1 VLVGTV
7 AVDGVRVT
15 VIPELRASVAVP
27 VFFVS
32 AAEVATTLMARM
44 QAADEL
50 VQVVPG
56 SFVKSGTDCGAVKTT
71 VALVEL
77 AGIFPVWSLQGV
89 ALPSVSLL
97 LLSKLF
103 VM

>member
-1 VLVGTV
+1 MLVGTV

-15 VIPELRASVAVP
+15 VIPELSASFAVP

-32 AAEVATTLMARM
+32 AAAVAVTLIARTH
-44 QAADEL
+44 AADEL

-56 SFVKSGTDCGAVKTT
+56 SFVKSGTLWGAVKTT

-77 AGIFPVWSLQGV
+77 AGILPVWSLH
-89 ALPSVSLL
+89 
-97 LLSKLF
+97 
-103 VM
+103 